1 MAKSLLD
8 SVGDPC
14 AVANAVLAIIRGLN
28 PFMSFKH
35 VIPYLFYFPFLCNVI
50 KNKIYFKY

>member
-14 AVANAVLAIIRGLN
+14 EVANAVLAIIRGFNL
-28 PFMSFKH
+28 FMSFKH
-35 VIPYLFYFPFLCNVI
+35 VMSIFFLCSYMF
-50 KNKIYFKY
+50 KLFFKY

>member
-14 AVANAVLAIIRGLN
+14 AVANAVLAIIRGFN
-28 PFMSFKH
+28 PFMSSH
-35 VIPYLFYFPFLCNVI
+35 MPCPV
-50 KNKIYFKY
+50 